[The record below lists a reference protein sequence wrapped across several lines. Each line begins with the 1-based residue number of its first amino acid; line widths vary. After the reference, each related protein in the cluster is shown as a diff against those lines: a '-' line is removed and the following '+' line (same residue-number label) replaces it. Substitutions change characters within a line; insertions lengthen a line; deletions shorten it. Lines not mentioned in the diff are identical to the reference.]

1 MDVSKEQH
9 MGASMKIEAGQP
21 VAADSFAAR
30 IAVAAKFAAAGANG
44 FLARIAASAGLAAV
58 AVMAGFGL
66 SALPASAGGFTAANL
81 QFLYGA
87 DQGDFGGTGLEGG
100 DAFPMLTLELA
111 NGWSYGD
118 NFFFTDWNNAT
129 SYDTANSLAAYGELH
144 SRLSASKISGKT
156 IGFGPVSDVLLAGEF
171 DYAAGFK
178 PAYLYGLG
186 FDLKIPGFAFAF
198 VNFFVRDEI
207 GVDGVSFQI
216 NPVWMLPF
224 TMGPVKGVFGGWV
237 DLMTG
242 EGDNQDFWWQMQP
255 TLLVDVSNFWGSPG
269 KLLMGCEYEYFNN
282 FLGIG
287 IGDVNHP
294 QFMVQ
299 WNL

>member
-1 MDVSKEQH
+1 
-9 MGASMKIEAGQP
+9 MGESMKIEARQP
-21 VAADSFAAR
+21 VTADTFAAR
-30 IAVAAKFAAAGANG
+30 IAVASTVAMMGLFA
-44 FLARIAASAGLAAV
+44 IST
-58 AVMAGFGL
+58 
-66 SALPASAGGFTAANL
+66 LPATTGGFTAANI

-87 DQGDFGGTGLEGG
+87 DQGDFFGTGLEGG
-100 DAFPMLTLELA
+100 EAFPMLTLELA
-111 NGWSYGD
+111 NGWTYGD

-129 SYDTANSLAAYGELH
+129 SYDTANNPLAAYGELH
-144 SRLSASKISGKT
+144 SRLSAGKISGKT
-156 IGFGPVSDVLLAGEF
+156 VGFGPVSDVLLAAEI
-171 DYAAGFK
+171 DYPAGFD
-178 PAYLYGLG
+178 PSYCYGLG
-186 FDLKIPGFAFAF
+186 LDLKIPGFAFAF

-207 GVDGVSFQI
+207 GVEGVSYQI

-255 TLLVDVSNFWGSPG
+255 TLLVDVSNFWGAPG

-282 FLGIG
+282 FLGINQ
-287 IGDVNHP
+287 GDVNHP